1 MEDTIKKEFSARLAV
16 ILFGFLS
23 VWWLILL
30 ASGLRENI
38 HNYLFG
44 AVYGVMALVGGL
56 TGLSI
61 SKTWGGAKSS
71 VGKAI
76 MFLALGLLAAEFG
89 QLVFSFYNIFLG
101 VEIPYPSLADLG
113 FFANIPLYSIG
124 IFYLAQLSGVFMT
137 LKKFSNKILV
147 VTIPVLLLVF
157 SYILFLQGYEYD
169 WSSPLKIFLDLGYP
183 LGQAFYVSL
192 ALLTYTLSRGML
204 GGIMKN
210 RILFILFAFFA
221 QYLADYNFLFQNSR
235 GTWYNGGYGDYLYLA
250 AYFLMTFGIIQLKT
264 IHAELSKD

>member
-1 MEDTIKKEFSARLAV
+1 MP
-16 ILFGFLS
+16 
-23 VWWLILL
+23 
-30 ASGLRENI
+30 
-38 HNYLFG
+38 
-44 AVYGVMALVGGL
+44 M
-56 TGLSI
+56 
-61 SKTWGGAKSS
+61 
-71 VGKAI
+71 
-76 MFLALGLLAAEFG
+76 
-89 QLVFSFYNIFLG
+89 
-101 VEIPYPSLADLG
+101 
-113 FFANIPLYSIG
+113 
-124 IFYLAQLSGVFMT
+124 LSGVFMT

-147 VTIPVLLLVF
+147 VTIHVLLLVF

-235 GTWYNGGYGDYLYLA
+235 GTWYNGGYGDYLYLL
-250 AYFLMTFGIIQLKT
+250 AYFLMSIGIIQLKT
-264 IHAELSKD
+264 IHTQLSKG